1 MNASKKRKVSHK
13 DPVQDKRPRQ
23 ESDSESRSSTPREA
37 TPEQD
42 GGAEEANNDANDD
55 APKTFKELVW
65 SHHPHG
71 YSHIR

>member
-42 GGAEEANNDANDD
+42 GGAEEATDD

-65 SHHPHG
+65 SRHPHG